1 MESLTQMVG
10 ENAVPVE
17 FDCDFVLELDDKT
30 YKGLQ
35 KIFNR
40 LASIERIL
48 GKNYDLD
55 RLRELIQADRDGRC
69 VVLPCKL
76 HDKVFFIENGC
87 VKETEVDSFH
97 NWTSGRWKLSAH
109 TDRMFDH
116 RKGYEIDFSG
126 IGKTVFLTR
135 EQAESALNKMKEAES
150 E

>member
-40 LASIERIL
+40 LASIERVL

-69 VVLPCKL
+69 VVLPQK
-76 HDKVFFIENGC
+76 KVFEIISEPGMYCDLICPIKIDGVSQCDCCEHGIEV
-87 VKETEVDSFH
+87 VKECDCKQEH
-97 NWTSGRWKLSAH
+97 L
-109 TDRMFDH
+109 DR
-116 RKGYEIDFSG
+116 

-135 EQAESALNKMKEAES
+135 EQAEFVLNEMKEAGME
-150 E
+150 

>member
-40 LASIERIL
+40 LAFIECVL

-55 RLRELIQADRDGRC
+55 RLRELVQADRDGRLAILSEPMKPMIYYPGSNDTDVYC
-69 VVLPCKL
+69 PNC
-76 HDKVFFIENGC
+76 G
-87 VKETEVDSFH
+87 ETL
-97 NWTSGRWKLSAH
+97 SGLW
-109 TDRMFDH
+109 
-116 RKGYEIDFSG
+116 DFSDADYIKTLCQCPKCG
-126 IGKTVFLTR
+126 QSIGDTKC
-135 EQAESALNKMKEAES
+135 EQAEAALNEMKEDES